1 MSCHGPA
8 SAPVEGRSGTATVAP
23 IPATVRVLLVGGPNV
38 GKSTLFN
45 ALTGARQH
53 TTNAPG
59 TTVELATG
67 TWRTAGH
74 SRAGHNRAGHNRA
87 GHSKAGYSGAGQGT
101 AARGA
106 AGDTTVVS
114 ATERAIVDLPGTYSL
129 LARSADEEVTAG
141 AVQELA
147 RSCAE
152 GGGQPGVVVVVL
164 DATALGR
171 SLYLLAQVAE
181 TGVPLVVAL
190 TMLDLAP
197 RAKDSPTAAMDPDT
211 LAVAL
216 AASLGVPVVPMDAR
230 NRTAGG
236 VSELGLAVDAVAAN
250 PTRVIG
256 IAPPGSSFR
265 SGTGTAAFPSGTR
278 MAAWQQQDASL
289 PDLTQELAHAETLF
303 AWVEAV
309 TEQVTTCLARPLS
322 PGAPGKAAATSGHR
336 SSGPLRRT
344 FSDRVDTIL
353 LNPWAGIP
361 VFLAV
366 VWLLFELTTRFA
378 APIQGA
384 IGQLV
389 NGPLASGVTW
399 LLGLF
404 GLADS
409 WVQGLLVDGVLVG
422 VGTVLT
428 FLPVMTVMFAALGV
442 LEDSGY
448 LARAAFV
455 ADRAMRSLGLDG
467 RALLPLIVGFG
478 CNLPA
483 LAATRTLP
491 HARQRLL
498 TGLLIPLTSCSA
510 RLTVYVL
517 LAGAFFPDHAGTVIF
532 AMYLTSVLLV
542 LGGGLLLRRT
552 AFRDVRAGPLML
564 VLPPYQRP
572 HLRTLSMSVRMRVGA
587 FVVRAGKIIVI
598 TMVFVWAL
606 MAVPVTGQHPIGH
619 VPVADS
625 LYYNVASGIA
635 PVFTPAG
642 FGNDHAAAALMTGF
656 VAKEVVVGSFAQ
668 SYAVAEPGNSSGAQS
683 LGERLRSSFTESS
696 GGHGGAAALAFM
708 VFLLA
713 YTPCVAALAEQRRL
727 FGWRPAA
734 SALTAQLAGA
744 WVLAVLVFQV
754 GSLL

>member
-8 SAPVEGRSGTATVAP
+8 LAPVVGHSRVTM
-23 IPATVRVLLVGGPNV
+23 PAASSAAVRVLLVWCPNV

-67 TWRTAGH
+67 TWRTGG
-74 SRAGHNRAGHNRA
+74 RGTGGRGLP
-87 GHSKAGYSGAGQGT
+87 GQG
-101 AARGA
+101 AAS
-106 AGDTTVVS
+106 S

-129 LARSADEEVTAG
+129 LARSADEQVTAD
-141 AVQELA
+141 AVQELGA
-147 RSCAE
+147 GFGE
-152 GGGQPGVVVVVL
+152 GGRQQGVVVVVL
-164 DATALGR
+164 DATALAR

-190 TMLDLAP
+190 TMLDLSA
-197 RAKDSPTAAMDPDT
+197 AATDSPTATMAPEA
-211 LAVAL
+211 LAAAL
-216 AASLGVPVVPMDAR
+216 AASLGVPVVPVDSR
-230 NRTAGG
+230 NRTDGG
-236 VSELGLAVDAVAAN
+236 LRRLAHAVDAVADH
-250 PTRVIG
+250 PRRVTG
-256 IAPPGSSFR
+256 IAAP
-265 SGTGTAAFPSGTR
+265 
-278 MAAWQQQDASL
+278 DVASC
-289 PDLTQELAHAETLF
+289 DHGHEIAHAEVLF
-303 AWVEAV
+303 SWVE
-309 TEQVTTCLARPLS
+309 QVASALTPEPASAAPGQRLPS
-322 PGAPGKAAATSGHR
+322 PGWHGR
-336 SSGPLRRT
+336 QT
-344 FSDRVDTIL
+344 FSDRLDTVL

-366 VWLLFELTTRFA
+366 VWLLFELTTAFA
-378 APIQGA
+378 APLQSA

-389 NGPLASGVTW
+389 NGPLASAVTW
-399 LLGLF
+399 ALGQF
-404 GLADS
+404 GLADG
-409 WVQGLLVDGVLVG
+409 WLQGLLVDGLLVG
-422 VGTVLT
+422 VGTVAT
-428 FLPVMTVMFAALGV
+428 FLPVMAVMFAARGV

-532 AMYLTSVLLV
+532 AMYLSSVLLV
-542 LGGGLLLRRT
+542 LGAGLLLRRT
-552 AFRDVRAGPLML
+552 AFRDVRSGPLML

-572 HLRTLSMSVRMRVGA
+572 HLRTLGMSVRLRVGA
-587 FVVRAGKIIVI
+587 FVLRAGKIIVV
-598 TMVFVWAL
+598 TMIIVWAL
-606 MAVPVTGQHPIGH
+606 MAVPVTGSHPVGH
-619 VPVADS
+619 VPVGDS
-625 LYYNVASGIA
+625 LYYKVASGIA

-668 SYAVAEPGNSSGAQS
+668 SYSVAEPGTPTRAAS
-683 LGERLRSSFTESS
+683 LGERLRASFGDSSD
-696 GGHGGAAALAFM
+696 GHGGAAAMAFM

-727 FGWRPAA
+727 FGWRPTA
-734 SALTAQLAGA
+734 SALAAQLAGA

-754 GSLL
+754 GSRL

>member
-1 MSCHGPA
+1 MSCHGSGQSPVLGGSGRAALAPA
-8 SAPVEGRSGTATVAP
+8 ATL
-23 IPATVRVLLVGGPNV
+23 RVLLVGAPNV

-67 TWRTAGH
+67 TWRTAADEPGGP
-74 SRAGHNRAGHNRA
+74 A
-87 GHSKAGYSGAGQGT
+87 
-101 AARGA
+101 
-106 AGDTTVVS
+106 V
-114 ATERAIVDLPGTYSL
+114 EREIIDLPGTYSL
-129 LARSADEEVTAG
+129 LARSSDEQVTTDALR
-141 AVQELA
+141 ELA
-147 RSCAE
+147 RTSGEMGASA
-152 GGGQPGVVVVVL
+152 GVAVVVL
-164 DATALGR
+164 DATALAR

-181 TGVPLVVAL
+181 TGVPIVVAL
-190 TMLDLAP
+190 TMLDLASS
-197 RAKDSPTAAMDPDT
+197 ATDSPIAAADPET
-211 LAVAL
+211 LRAAL
-216 AASLGVPVVPMDAR
+216 ATSLGIPVVRMDAR
-230 NRTAGG
+230 NRSASGT
-236 VSELGLAVDAVAAN
+236 SELARAVDAVAEQPLPVSGMN
-250 PTRVIG
+250 PSTSCFSEATEAVLRQHD
-256 IAPPGSSFR
+256 APH
-265 SGTGTAAFPSGTR
+265 
-278 MAAWQQQDASL
+278 D
-289 PDLTQELAHAETLF
+289 DLETELEHAEALF
-303 AWVEAV
+303 GWVEQV
-309 TEQVTTCLARPLS
+309 DEQVRRCLEQHLTGPAPEPLPAR
-322 PGAPGKAAATSGHR
+322 
-336 SSGPLRRT
+336 LRRT
-344 FSDRVDTIL
+344 FSDRVDTVL

-378 APIQGA
+378 APLQSA
-384 IGQLV
+384 ISRLV
-389 NGPLASGVTW
+389 NGPLADGVTW
-399 LLGLF
+399 LLGLL
-404 GLADS
+404 GLGDS

-428 FLPVMTVMFAALGV
+428 FLPVMAVMFAALGV

-491 HARQRLL
+491 LARQRLL
-498 TGLLIPLTSCSA
+498 TGMLIPLTSCSA

-517 LAGAFFPDHAGTVIF
+517 MASAFFPDHAGTVIF
-532 AMYLTSVLLV
+532 AMYLTSILLV

-572 HLRTLSMSVRMRVGA
+572 HLPALAMSVRLRVGS

-598 TMVFVWAL
+598 TMVVVWAL
-606 MAVPVTGQHPIGH
+606 MAVPVTGQHSVGH

-625 LYYNVASGIA
+625 LYYSVASGIA
-635 PVFTPAG
+635 PVLAPAG

-668 SYAVAEPGNSSGAQS
+668 SYAVAEPGSPARAES
-683 LGERLRSSFTESS
+683 LDERLRQSFAESS

-727 FGWRPAA
+727 FGWRPTA
-734 SALTAQLAGA
+734 SAMTAQLAGA
-744 WVLAVLVFQV
+744 WLLAVLVFQV
-754 GSLL
+754 GSRL

>member
-1 MSCHGPA
+1 MSCHGPGF
-8 SAPVEGRSGTATVAP
+8 APEVAGRSGDTTLGFPAATL
-23 IPATVRVLLVGGPNV
+23 RVLLVGGPNV

-67 TWRTAGH
+67 TWRTAGQ
-74 SRAGHNRAGHNRA
+74 SPA
-87 GHSKAGYSGAGQGT
+87 GHSTVGRGL
-101 AARGA
+101 ARPGRA
-106 AGDTTVVS
+106 HS
-114 ATERAIVDLPGTYSL
+114 ATERAVVDLPGTYSL
-129 LARSADEEVTAG
+129 LARSCDEQVTTD
-141 AVQELA
+141 AVEELA
-147 RSCAE
+147 RNFGE
-152 GGGQPGVVVVVL
+152 GNGQPGVVVVVL
-164 DATALGR
+164 DATALAR
-171 SLYLLAQVAE
+171 SLYLLAQVAG

-190 TMLDLAP
+190 TMLDLSAS
-197 RAKDSPTAAMDPDT
+197 ATDSPTTTMEPGT
-211 LAVAL
+211 LAAAL
-216 AASLGVPVVPMDAR
+216 AACVGIPVVPVDSR
-230 NRTAGG
+230 NRAHAG
-236 VSELGLAVDAVAAN
+236 LRMLARAVDEVAEH
-250 PTRVIG
+250 PRRVTG
-256 IAPPGSSFR
+256 IATP
-265 SGTGTAAFPSGTR
+265 
-278 MAAWQQQDASL
+278 DAVFS
-289 PDLTQELAHAETLF
+289 DLAQEVAHAETLF
-303 AWVEAV
+303 AWVEQGTA
-309 TEQVTTCLARPLS
+309 CLAPELPS
-322 PGAPGKAAATSGHR
+322 TTDGKAAP
-336 SSGPLRRT
+336 SSGSRLRRT
-344 FSDRVDTIL
+344 FSDRVDTVL

-366 VWLLFELTTRFA
+366 VWLLFELTTRLA
-378 APIQGA
+378 APLQGA

-389 NGPLASGVTW
+389 NGPLASAVTW
-399 LLGLF
+399 LLALF

-409 WVQGLLVDGVLVG
+409 WVQGLLVDGLLVG

-428 FLPVMTVMFAALGV
+428 FLPVMAVMFAALGV

-491 HARQRLL
+491 HARQRVL

-532 AMYLTSVLLV
+532 AMYLTSVLVV

-572 HLRTLSMSVRMRVGA
+572 HLRTLAMSVRMRVGA
-587 FVVRAGKIIVI
+587 FVLRAGKIIVV
-598 TMVFVWAL
+598 TMLIVWAL
-606 MAVPVTGQHPIGH
+606 MAVPMAGRHSVGH

-625 LYYNVASGIA
+625 LYYTVASGIA

-668 SYAVAEPGNSSGAQS
+668 SYAVAGPGSPTRADS
-683 LGERLRSSFTESS
+683 LGEALRASFADSS

-727 FGWRPAA
+727 FGWRPTA

-754 GSLL
+754 GSRL